1 MLFRNTYTFLVVCTS
16 VSTTVKSKSLV
27 LCEQTSR
34 FLATKNGETT
44 SVVRIA
50 HPSDKS
56 KLKTFNVSRKIL
68 SNVSRKRQ

>member
-1 MLFRNTYTFLVVCTS
+1 MTAAVCTS

-56 KLKTFNVSRKIL
+56 KLKTFNV
-68 SNVSRKRQ
+68 